1 MNNLLL
7 EEGDVIV
14 IENVTL
20 KQGKEV
26 HIQPFETRFTE
37 SKVTKAV

>member
-7 EEGDVIV
+7 QEGDTVLL
-14 IENVTL
+14 ENVTL
-20 KQGKEV
+20 KQGREV